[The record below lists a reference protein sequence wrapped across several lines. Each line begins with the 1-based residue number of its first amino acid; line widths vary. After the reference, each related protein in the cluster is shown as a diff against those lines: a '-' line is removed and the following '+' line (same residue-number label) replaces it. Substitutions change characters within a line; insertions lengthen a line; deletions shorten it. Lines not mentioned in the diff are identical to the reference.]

1 MEVFNIL
8 NWLKL
13 SINQHGGLESANERF
28 GYIADIYKTMFIGG
42 PTYRSTLFF
51 LPHQK
56 RETAISQLIS
66 QSLTLFLNCGAVINS
81 KTQLFGANN
90 KTFLGL
96 YMSAMQPN
104 LAATD
109 YRTPCWY
116 LWSVS
121 QGQGAPSPWNTK
133 LCSPHLCELS
143 VKIFLSLNLSNLPI
157 TDNVAQSS
165 KSLLCPVWLEAYCNG
180 LLCTLSQQRY
190 NTVWETSGK
199 VLYCDLFIGQPGQ
212 T

>member
-1 MEVFNIL
+1 MQFKHMEVFNIL

-66 QSLTLFLNCGAVINS
+66 QSSALISQSLTLFLNCGAVIYS
-81 KTQLFGANN
+81 KTQLFGAND

-96 YMSAMQPN
+96 YLSAMQPN
-104 LAATD
+104 LASTD

-116 LWSVS
+116 L
-121 QGQGAPSPWNTK
+121 
-133 LCSPHLCELS
+133 
-143 VKIFLSLNLSNLPI
+143 
-157 TDNVAQSS
+157 
-165 KSLLCPVWLEAYCNG
+165 
-180 LLCTLSQQRY
+180 
-190 NTVWETSGK
+190 
-199 VLYCDLFIGQPGQ
+199 
-212 T
+212 